1 MTVYIFLALRLLISL
16 TVNPTPLKSYTFV
29 TKSMDS
35 SCLKQ
40 PLKNSASLN
49 QTSHKHQTLV
59 QSIASIQIVI
69 TLLFSP
75 NVVVHDDQN
84 ARPFLTSYRSLRP
97 SNTESNSNNGS
108 NTIFLGVP
116 LTSAHIKNYKPCR
129 ENHSLSPSTMNT
141 PPSLYTNLSLFH
153 ITGNLM

>member
-1 MTVYIFLALRLLISL
+1 MTVYIFLALPLLISL

-69 TLLFSP
+69 NLLFSP

-108 NTIFLGVP
+108 NTIFLAVP

-129 ENHSLSPSTMNT
+129 ENHSLSLTTMNT
-141 PPSLYTNLSLFH
+141 PPSQYTNPSLFH